1 MSDGFEPWPAPSL
14 SAFLWPGAAPP
25 ELPDA
30 EEDESEPS
38 VVALA
43 TAAVPRRNALIPT
56 AATPVPSQALTGSS
70 PVRYDGVFQP
80 FWVLPDVRRA
90 AVSPRQINHKRINPQ
105 PVAGRRRTVVLTAN

>member
-56 AATPVPSQALTGSS
+56 AATPVPSQALTGSF
-70 PVRYDGVFQP
+70 RGEA
-80 FWVLPDVRRA
+80 RRCVPA
-90 AVSPRQINHKRINPQ
+90 ILGPP
-105 PVAGRRRTVVLTAN
+105 RRTPRGRQPPADQPLLRH